1 MHINANK
8 MCQFLFQI
16 VGCDRFSNNESN
28 NRVFGPY
35 KQRKVLKTKRKT
47 IMDKQYSTYGLQKVR
62 WRHMQCNLINY
73 LYNKEN

>member
-8 MCQFLFQI
+8 ICQFLFQI
-16 VGCDRFSNNESN
+16 VGCDRFSNNENN

-47 IMDKQYSTYGLQKVR
+47 IMDTQYSMCAWCTGSWVLTVR
-62 WRHMQCNLINY
+62 TVS
-73 LYNKEN
+73 